1 MISSTSNA
9 QMKHLVQMQKKAK
22 LRKEEQA
29 FVIEG
34 TKMFE
39 EALQGN
45 LVKKAYFSESYW
57 KEKVEGSSYL
67 EKIQYEIVTDA
78 VLKEVSDT
86 MTPQGVIAIVKMP
99 QYDLKELIE
108 KEQVNLVLLENL
120 RDPGNLGTIVRTAEG
135 AGMDA
140 IILSKES
147 VDIYNPKVIRSTM
160 GAIYRMPIIYVESFL
175 DCLINLQKSGIVI
188 YAAYLKGKNDY
199 DKEHYAK
206 KTGLLI
212 GNEANGLT
220 KEVANLSDC
229 LVKIPMEGKVES
241 LNAAI
246 AAAILMYEIYRQKRK

>member
-9 QMKHLVQMQKKAK
+9 QIKHLIQMQKKAK
-22 LRKEEQA
+22 IRKEEQA

-45 LVKKAYFSESYW
+45 LIKKAYFSESYW
-57 KEKVEGSSYL
+57 KEKAEGSSYL
-67 EKIQYEIVTDA
+67 KTIDYEIVTDA

-99 QYDLKELIE
+99 QYDLEQLITR
-108 KEQVNLVLLENL
+108 EQVNLVLLENL

-135 AGMDA
+135 AGMNGV
-140 IILSKES
+140 ILSKES

-160 GAIYRMPIIYVESFL
+160 GAIYRMPIIYVDCFY
-175 DCLINLQKSGIVI
+175 DCLQYLQKNGIVL
-188 YAAYLKGKNDY
+188 YAAHLKGKNNY
-199 DKEHYAK
+199 DKEEYAK

-220 KEVANLSDC
+220 DEVASLSDC

-241 LNAAI
+241 LNAAV
-246 AAAILMYEIYRQKRK
+246 AAAILMYEVYRQNRK

>member
-22 LRKEEQA
+22 LRKEEKA

-45 LVKKAYFSESYW
+45 LIKKAYFSESYW
-57 KEKVEGSSYL
+57 KEKAEGSSYL
-67 EKIQYEIVTDA
+67 KNIQYEIVTDS
-78 VLKEVSDT
+78 VFKEVSDT
-86 MTPQGVIAIVKMP
+86 MTPQGVIAIVQMP
-99 QYDLKELIE
+99 QYNLEKLIE
-108 KEQVNLVLLENL
+108 KEEVNLVLLENL

-160 GAIYRMPIIYVESFL
+160 GAIYRMPIIYVDCFS

-188 YAAYLKGKNDY
+188 YAAHLKGKNDY
-199 DKEHYAK
+199 DKESYAK
-206 KTGLLI
+206 KMGLLI

-220 KEVANLSDC
+220 EEVANLSNC

-241 LNAAI
+241 LNAAV
-246 AAAILMYEIYRQKRK
+246 ATALLMYEVYRQRRK

>member
-1 MISSTSNA
+1 MISSTGNP

-39 EALQGN
+39 EAVQGN
-45 LVKKAYFSESYW
+45 LVKKAYFSETYW
-57 KEKVEGSSYL
+57 KEKAEGSSYL
-67 EKIQYEIVTDA
+67 KQIEYEVVTDA

-99 QYDLKELIE
+99 QYDLNELIAR
-108 KEQVNLVLLENL
+108 EQVNLVLLENL

-135 AGMDA
+135 AGMNA
-140 IILSKES
+140 VILSKES

-160 GAIYRMPIIYVESFL
+160 GAIYRMPILYVDSFA
-175 DCLINLQKSGIVI
+175 DCLINLQKNGIVI
-188 YAAYLKGKNDY
+188 YAAHLRGKNDY

-206 KTGLLI
+206 KAALII
-212 GNEANGLT
+212 GNEANGITDETTDL
-220 KEVANLSDC
+220 ADC

-246 AAAILMYEIYRQKRK
+246 AAALLMYEIYRQKRN

>member
-45 LVKKAYFSESYW
+45 LIKKAYFSERYW
-57 KEKVEGSSYL
+57 KEKAEGSSYL
-67 EKIQYEIVTDA
+67 GNIQYEIVTDT

-86 MTPQGVIAIVKMP
+86 MTPQGVMAIVKMP

-108 KEQVNLVLLENL
+108 KEKVNLVLLENL

-160 GAIYRMPIIYVESFL
+160 GAIYRMPIIYVDCFS

-188 YAAYLKGKNDY
+188 YAAHLKGKNDY
-199 DKEHYAK
+199 DKEQYVK
-206 KTGLLI
+206 KMGLLI

-220 KEVANLSDC
+220 EEIANLSNC

-246 AAAILMYEIYRQKRK
+246 AAAILMYEIYRQNRK

>member
-1 MISSTSNA
+1 MISSTSNP
-9 QMKHLVQMQKKAK
+9 QMKHLVQLQKKAK
-22 LRKEEQA
+22 LRREEQV

-39 EALQGN
+39 EALEGN
-45 LVKKAYFSESYW
+45 LIKKAYFSETYW
-57 KEKVEGSSYL
+57 KEKAQGSSYL
-67 EKIQYEIVTDA
+67 KQIDYEIVTDA

-86 MTPQGVIAIVKMP
+86 QTPQGVIALVKMP
-99 QYDLKELIE
+99 RYDVNELIT
-108 KEQVNLVLLENL
+108 KEQVNMVLLENL

-135 AGMDA
+135 AGMNA

-160 GAIYRMPIIYVESFL
+160 GAIYRIPVVYVDSFVE
-175 DCLINLQKSGIVI
+175 CLINLQKNGIVI
-188 YAAYLKGKNDY
+188 YAAHLKGKNDY
-199 DKEHYAK
+199 DKEQYAK

-212 GNEANGLT
+212 GNEANGI
-220 KEVANLSDC
+220 KEETANLADC

-246 AAAILMYEIYRQKRK
+246 AAALLMYEIYRQKRI